1 MKDLSYLNGKP
12 VAVLGAGGIG
22 KAIASD
28 CVLGGQEVILCDIE
42 PYAKISLSNLENG
55 FRIHGD
61 QLSRYGFR
69 REGTAHFSKV
79 TTSLKEALDAADIL
93 IVAVPAVGHTSFFK
107 QMIPHLRDG
116 QIIHIFPDNYGSLL
130 FRKVMREM
138 KSDKKVIVGGWS
150 SAPFGSRIDM
160 EGPYV
165 LPSTRIM
172 YRAVT
177 LRGAALPMTD
187 QEEFLESIKYIRAMD
202 GISKGDGPTSAD
214 TVMDTGF
221 SNVNPILH
229 CPGVILGAGTIENYG
244 LMYGGN
250 KKDFSIYC
258 HVYSPTVSK
267 VQYAVYKE
275 ECALAEAMDVGIQF
289 FREEQFYSR
298 SNILGPEYMGDD
310 MFVPF
315 DEVFDMA
322 IGTGPFKV
330 DHRYLTEDIPI
341 GCHVFHELGK
351 KFGVKT
357 PIVDS
362 MITMASTM
370 LGRDFYAEGY
380 TLDYLDIG
388 HMNKEELLDYLYKG
402 NYKQK

>member
-1 MKDLSYLNGKP
+1 MKDLSYLKGKP

-42 PYAKISLSNLENG
+42 PYAKVSLSNLSNG
-55 FRIHGD
+55 FRLHGD

-69 REGTAHFSKV
+69 REGTAHFNKV
-79 TTSLKEALDAADIL
+79 TTSLKEALDVADIL
-93 IVAVPAVGHTSFFK
+93 IVAVPAVGHTAFFK
-107 QMIPHLRDG
+107 QMVPHLRDG

-138 KSDKKVIVGGWS
+138 NCHKEVVVGGWS

-177 LRGAALPMTD
+177 LRGAALPMTY
-187 QEEFLESIKYIRAMD
+187 QEVFLESIKYIRAMD
-202 GISKGDGPTSAD
+202 GITSGDGPTSAD

-244 LMYGGN
+244 LMYGDN

-275 ECALAEAMDVGIQF
+275 ECALAEAMDVGIQH

-341 GCHVFHELGK
+341 GCHVYHELGK

-357 PIVDS
+357 PVVDS
-362 MITMASTM
+362 MITMASAM

-388 HMNKEELLDYLYKG
+388 HMDKEELLDYLNKG
-402 NYKQK
+402 VYKQK